1 MDEDQGKFE
10 RTSSDVRVP
19 GKEEVNAEDTDS
31 KRRGQSRCFLEWQED
46 LGFPLA

>member
-10 RTSSDVRVP
+10 YTSSDVRVL
-19 GKEEVNAEDTDS
+19 GKEEVNEEDTDS
-31 KRRGQSRCFLEWQED
+31 ERRGQSRCLLEWQKD

>member
-1 MDEDQGKFE
+1 MDENEGKFE
-10 RTSSDVRVP
+10 HTSSDVRVP

-31 KRRGQSRCFLEWQED
+31 KRRGQSRRFLEWQED